1 MKILGF
7 EVPKVIQG
15 LCKPA
20 QFYLFLSFF
29 SVIVYLVSM
38 LRMNDAVVEAEPEG
52 GHVHHYTFGG
62 LLVKIVFTVLWVY
75 ILNYICQ
82 FKYGKKISWFIVLLP
97 FFFMALALVG
107 LFTAV
112 SFIALQNEKQKHL
125 QTELNNQ
132 KNMFMKRED
141 ELKKNL
147 QPTQQPQQAP
157 ENNPSQQVIE
167 GYQKGY

>member
-97 FFFMALALVG
+97 FFFMALMLIG
-107 LFTAV
+107 MFCAV

-132 KNMFMKRED
+132 KNMFMERED

-147 QPTQQPQQAP
+147 QPTQQPQQ
-157 ENNPSQQVIE
+157 QQQQQQPAIE

>member
-7 EVPKVIQG
+7 EVPKQIQG

-20 QFYLFLSFF
+20 QLYLFLSFF

-38 LRMNDAVVEAEPEG
+38 LRMNDAVVESEPEG

-62 LLVKIVFTVLWVY
+62 LLVKVFFTVLWTLL
-75 ILNYICQ
+75 LNYICK
-82 FKYGKKISWFIVLLP
+82 FKYGKKIAWFIVLLP
-97 FFFMALALVG
+97 FFFMALMLIG
-107 LFTAV
+107 MFCAV

-132 KNMFMKRED
+132 KNMFMMREN

-147 QPTQQPQQAP
+147 QPAQQPQQ
-157 ENNPSQQVIE
+157 QQAQQQQQPVIE
-167 GYQKGY
+167 GYGLGI

>member
-97 FFFMALALVG
+97 FFFMALMLIG
-107 LFTAV
+107 MFCAV

-132 KNMFMKRED
+132 KNMFMERED